1 MKRSQFTAILTLF
14 MLVIG
19 LVIGCNDSPGEPEG
33 TFSLVKA
40 NPAMLGLAKGEL
52 LTTAEVSSENGALL
66 TSDAMAGNYIEIP
79 AGALGSDMTL
89 TFSISID
96 SEGALLFGVEG
107 DGVAAGEHI
116 YFEEGKTSVIAVDKE
131 WLAATPEQGM
141 NYETFEKYDVTDGGT
156 HWLIEVPHFSL
167 YAWIITD

>member
-1 MKRSQFTAILTLF
+1 MKRSRLTVIFTLLMLF
-14 MLVIG
+14 IG
-19 LVIGCNDSPGEPEG
+19 LVIGCNNSPGEPES
-33 TFSLVKA
+33 TYSLVKA

-52 LTTAEVSSENGALL
+52 LTTVDVSSEDGALL

-79 AGALGSDMTL
+79 AGALDDDMTL
-89 TFSISID
+89 TFSISVD

-116 YFEEGKTSVIAVDKE
+116 YFEDGKTSVIAVDKE
-131 WLAATPEQGM
+131 WLSATPAQGM

>member
-1 MKRSQFTAILTLF
+1 MKRSRIAAVLSLS
-14 MLVIG
+14 MLIFG
-19 LVIGCNDSPGEPEG
+19 LVIGCNDSVQEPQAPY
-33 TFSLVKA
+33 SLVNA

-52 LTTAEVSSENGALL
+52 LTTVDVDSENGAVL
-66 TSDAMAGNYIEIP
+66 TSDDMAGNYIKIP
-79 AGALGSDMTL
+79 AGALQSDMTL

-116 YFEEGKTSVIAVDKE
+116 YFENGKTSMIAVDKN
-131 WLAATPEQGM
+131 WLAATPDQGM
-141 NYETFEKYDVTDGGT
+141 NYETFEKYDVTDGDT